1 MRVLLITHNP
11 ISTCHNMG
19 KTFLSLFVGFSN
31 EELCQFFI
39 YPSVP
44 DVKKC
49 RSYFRMT
56 DKSILKSV
64 CLFSAR
70 GTVIQPDETCHS
82 LYEKDSDALL
92 YGAPKNKRPSRVLAR
107 DLMWKLS
114 RWDTRALNEWIR
126 EQNPTHIFVAP
137 GTAKFIYDIALKIS
151 KRYSLPIVT
160 YICDDYYFVKPHATA
175 LGRFQ
180 QKLLR
185 EKIRE
190 LLSRTSHIV
199 TICPELEAAYRSEF
213 GVPST
218 TIMTGTNYSVADS
231 VSAKEH
237 PSVLTYMGNIRCG
250 RFHSLAE
257 IGKALDELNSANGT
271 DYQLDIYS
279 GEKEDSILDSF
290 AGIRSIHFKGFVGG
304 QEFER
309 IFHSS
314 ELLLHTEAF
323 DEDSI
328 DLVKHSVSTKIAD
341 SLASGIPL
349 FAYGPESV
357 SSMKH
362 LIRNNCAIVSTS
374 RERLKQD
381 LLRCFQDYEQRKD
394 VAQNGLKCAHKYH
407 DSDVNSKLLREI
419 IFGEVQ

>member
-1 MRVLLITHNP
+1 
-11 ISTCHNMG
+11 MG
-19 KTFLSLFVGFSN
+19 KTFLSLLSSLGK
-31 EELCQFFI
+31 EELCQFYV
-39 YPSVP
+39 YPSLP
-44 DVKKC
+44 D
-49 RSYFRMT
+49 T
-56 DKSILKSV
+56 DKCSSYYRITDKNVLKSLGV
-64 CLFSAR
+64 FSAR
-70 GTVIQPDETCHS
+70 GECILPQNGQNS
-82 LYEKDSDALL
+82 LYEKADDESL
-92 YGAPKNKRPSRVLAR
+92 YRNPKNKRPLRILAR

-126 EQNPTHIFVAP
+126 EQKPTHLFVAP

-180 QKLLR
+180 QKLLH

-190 LLSRTSHIV
+190 LLSRTSRIV
-199 TICPELEAAYRSEF
+199 TICPELEEAYQSKF
-213 GVPST
+213 GVPAT
-218 TIMTGTNYSVADS
+218 TIMTGTNYSIADRVS
-231 VSAKEH
+231 VNEH

-250 RFHSLAE
+250 RFRSLAE
-257 IGKALDELNSANGT
+257 IGKALDELNFANGT
-271 DYQLDIYS
+271 NYRLEIYS
-279 GEKEDSILDSF
+279 SEKNVTILSNFD
-290 AGIRSIHFKGFVGG
+290 GIRSIHFKGFVGG
-304 QEFER
+304 EEFER

-362 LIRNNCAIVSTS
+362 LIRNNCAVVSTS
-374 RERLKQD
+374 REMLKQD
-381 LLRCFQDYEQRKD
+381 LLRCFKDCELRKD
-394 VAQNGLKCAHKYH
+394 VALNGLKCAHKYH

-419 IFGEVQ
+419 IFGKVQ

>member
-1 MRVLLITHNP
+1 MKVLIVSHNA
-11 ISTCHNMG
+11 ISTQHNMG
-19 KTFLSLFVGFSN
+19 KTLLGLFKCFS
-31 EELCQFFI
+31 EGELCQFYI
-39 YPSVP
+39 IPSIP
-44 DVKKC
+44 DIQRC
-49 RSYFRMT
+49 SSYFRIT
-56 DKSILKSV
+56 DQAVLKALVFFGVDGDVIVPNLNEHCMFESERAGSPYKS
-64 CLFSAR
+64 
-70 GTVIQPDETCHS
+70 
-82 LYEKDSDALL
+82 
-92 YGAPKNKRPSRVLAR
+92 PKNKRPSRVLAR

-180 QKLLR
+180 QKLLH

-231 VSAKEH
+231 VSVKER

-250 RFHSLAE
+250 RFRSLAE

-309 IFHSS
+309 IFQSS

-362 LIRNNCAIVSTS
+362 LMRNNCAIVSTS
-374 RERLKQD
+374 RESLKQD